1 MKIVVG
7 YDGSNAAMEALK
19 IAGRQAKAFGGKIYV
34 LYSLVGGNEV
44 SKDDIENGES
54 LLEFTKSYYEKDG
67 IPCETHLLIRGMA
80 PGEDIVEYA
89 KENDIDMIVIGVRRR
104 SNVGKLLFGSTA
116 RFVILSAACPVLT
129 VK

>member
-19 IAGRQAKAFGGKIYV
+19 IAGRQAKAFDGTIYV
-34 LYSLVGGNEV
+34 LHSLVGGNEV

-54 LLEFTKSYYEKDG
+54 LLEFTKSYYDKDG

-89 KENDIDMIVIGVRRR
+89 KENEIDMIVIGVRRR